1 MYILPCGH
9 ILCTNSLQYGLSS
22 VNIMAAVGS
31 VYLNFGLWAI
41 AILPAWLIV
50 KQVGV
55 AFGDKKIDRETRV
68 LREASDNE

>member
-1 MYILPCGH
+1 MVPCF
-9 ILCTNSLQYGLSS
+9 NSVSANSSQYGLSS

-31 VYLNFGLWAI
+31 VYLNFGLWAV

-50 KQVGV
+50 KQIGV
-55 AFGDKKIDRETRV
+55 AFGDKKIDRETRA